1 MFVKPLR
8 EYFLARTALA
18 GNQYRRG
25 RSGDAIGLGQQPYD
39 RGILGDKLYGRR
51 LTGCMGRI
59 AGRGDPRWINL
70 GRWIS
75 MHSLLP
81 FTSHIIYIIA

>member
-1 MFVKPLR
+1 MALQGSAIQAHQGSPVSGAVFVQPLR
-8 EYFLARTALA
+8 QYFLARTALA

-39 RGILGDKLYGRR
+39 LGILGDKLYGRR

-59 AGRGDPRWINL
+59 AGRGDPR
-70 GRWIS
+70 
-75 MHSLLP
+75 
-81 FTSHIIYIIA
+81 